1 RGPVAMGE
9 LTAISGISPQQ
20 LRHLLVALGYRAV
33 AEAGGES
40 FVARPRSRRKRANG
54 RPQLRIDEGHPFAK
68 LRELADSRLMGVLS
82 PKPSSLR
89 LDQWLW
95 YARFAKSR
103 SRAAR
108 LCTAGVV
115 TVNGL
120 AVKKA
125 HYAIRVGDIVVV
137 PQGVLA
143 RTVFVKA

>member
-1 RGPVAMGE
+1 MRGV
-9 LTAISGISPQQ
+9 S
-20 LRHLLVALGYRAV
+20 LL
-33 AEAGGES
+33 E
-40 FVARPRSRRKRANG
+40 
-54 RPQLRIDEGHPFAK
+54 
-68 LRELADSRLMGVLS
+68 
-82 PKPSSLR
+82 PSSLR

-108 LCTAGVV
+108 LCTAGLV

-137 PQGVLA
+137 PQRVLA
-143 RTVFVKA
+143 RTLLVKALGERRGPSAEAQSLYVDAATPVRVSKLSPAWTPLLADHPTKAPTIRNSP

>member
-1 RGPVAMGE
+1 MRNIA
-9 LTAISGISPQQ
+9 
-20 LRHLLVALGYRAV
+20 
-33 AEAGGES
+33 
-40 FVARPRSRRKRANG
+40 
-54 RPQLRIDEGHPFAK
+54 
-68 LRELADSRLMGVLS
+68 S
-82 PKPSSLR
+82 PKTSSLR

-103 SRAAR
+103 SRATR

-137 PQGVLA
+137 PHGALA
-143 RTVFVKA
+143 RTVLVKALGERRGPSAEAQSLYVDAATPVRVSRLSPAWTPLFADHATKAPIFRNSP

>member
-1 RGPVAMGE
+1 
-9 LTAISGISPQQ
+9 
-20 LRHLLVALGYRAV
+20 
-33 AEAGGES
+33 
-40 FVARPRSRRKRANG
+40 
-54 RPQLRIDEGHPFAK
+54 
-68 LRELADSRLMGVLS
+68 LREVSLL
-82 PKPSSLR
+82 KPSSMR

-125 HYAIRVGDIVVV
+125 HCTIRVGDIVVV
-137 PQGVLA
+137 PHGVLA
-143 RTVFVKA
+143 RTVLVKALGERRGPSPEARSLYVDAATPVHESKPPPAWTPLLADHLTRVPKNPE

>member
-1 RGPVAMGE
+1 
-9 LTAISGISPQQ
+9 
-20 LRHLLVALGYRAV
+20 
-33 AEAGGES
+33 
-40 FVARPRSRRKRANG
+40 
-54 RPQLRIDEGHPFAK
+54 
-68 LRELADSRLMGVLS
+68 MGVLS

-108 LCTAGVV
+108 LCTAGAV

-125 HYAIRVGDIVVV
+125 HYAIRVGDMVVV

-143 RTVFVKA
+143 RTLLVKALGERRGPSSEAQSLYVDAATPVRLSKPSPAWTPLLADHPTRAPATRNSP

>member
-1 RGPVAMGE
+1 M
-9 LTAISGISPQQ
+9 
-20 LRHLLVALGYRAV
+20 
-33 AEAGGES
+33 
-40 FVARPRSRRKRANG
+40 RSV
-54 RPQLRIDEGHPFAK
+54 P
-68 LRELADSRLMGVLS
+68 S
-82 PKPSSLR
+82 PKTSSLR

-103 SRAAR
+103 SRATR

-137 PQGVLA
+137 PHGVLA
-143 RTVFVKA
+143 RTVLVKALGERRGPSAEAQSLYVDAAMPVRVTRLPPAWAPLLEDYATKVPNNPE

>member
-1 RGPVAMGE
+1 
-9 LTAISGISPQQ
+9 
-20 LRHLLVALGYRAV
+20 
-33 AEAGGES
+33 
-40 FVARPRSRRKRANG
+40 
-54 RPQLRIDEGHPFAK
+54 
-68 LRELADSRLMGVLS
+68 MGVLS

-108 LCTAGVV
+108 LCTAGAV

-137 PQGVLA
+137 PQRVLA
-143 RTVFVKA
+143 RTLLVKALGERRGPSAEAQSLYVDAATPVRVSKLSPAWTPLLADHPTKAPTIRNSP

>member
-1 RGPVAMGE
+1 MRGV
-9 LTAISGISPQQ
+9 S
-20 LRHLLVALGYRAV
+20 LL
-33 AEAGGES
+33 E
-40 FVARPRSRRKRANG
+40 
-54 RPQLRIDEGHPFAK
+54 
-68 LRELADSRLMGVLS
+68 
-82 PKPSSLR
+82 PSSLR

-108 LCTAGVV
+108 LCTAGAV

-137 PQGVLA
+137 PHGAVA
-143 RTVFVKA
+143 RTVLVKALGERRGPSAEAQSLYVDAAMPVRVSRLSPAWTPLLENHATKAPTIRNSP

>member
-1 RGPVAMGE
+1 MKGLP
-9 LTAISGISPQQ
+9 
-20 LRHLLVALGYRAV
+20 
-33 AEAGGES
+33 
-40 FVARPRSRRKRANG
+40 
-54 RPQLRIDEGHPFAK
+54 
-68 LRELADSRLMGVLS
+68 S
-82 PKPSSLR
+82 PKPSSVR

-137 PQGVLA
+137 PHGVLA
-143 RTVFVKA
+143 RTVLVKALGERRGPSPEAQSLYVDAATPVRVSKLSPVWAPLVADHPMKAPTIWNSP